1 MVRKWL
7 GVIAILASVIIS
19 YEVYSSSK
27 TVEVS
32 TLNVEEKW
40 QETGLAAK
48 DIENLFVNKHCH
60 VNKKY
65 FLACMNA
72 LSVLAERQGELLTA
86 EGKILKNI
94 EKKSITEKER
104 VQLWENV
111 WEDNK
116 STQIPIETL
125 WKNLSDE
132 IIASPLESMRVAQTF
147 NAYLSVYKDPHTY
160 ILPKEYYEKVV
171 AQSQNKISSYGFIVA
186 KINNRFV
193 FTRVFPDSIFEKSGV
208 KKGDVLLEVDGV
220 EVSNLSHDELL
231 QLFKGKAKNDF
242 MIMQKEKLIEL
253 SMSKENQI
261 LKSVHFKKLETTAQN
276 KFQYQ
281 LSIYKIAE
289 GVCKETEA
297 YLRKANAQKASG
309 VILDLRDNS
318 GGSMDEVLCL
328 AGLFVGEKKIYE
340 LKYFNQKNGED
351 FVSASEQVY
360 FGPLA
365 VLINQNTASSAE
377 ILAGVLQ
384 DYKRASIV
392 GERSFGKGSFQE
404 GEVWFKNSKILI
416 FQTKGLFNLPSGISP
431 QLMGIL
437 PDVPIDSVDVA
448 EGREEDLYFSPV
460 KAAFDLEKYS
470 RNQPKHSQKK
480 DSCEELSSPNLTE
493 DPQLGKAQ
501 IHLSCS

>member
-7 GVIAILASVIIS
+7 GVIAILASFIIC
-19 YEVYSSSK
+19 YKFYSVPRA
-27 TVEVS
+27 VEAS
-32 TLNVEEKW
+32 TLNVDEKW
-40 QETGLAAK
+40 QETGLAVR

-72 LSVLAERQGELLTA
+72 LSVLAEKQGLLVTV
-86 EGKILKNI
+86 EGKVINNV

-116 STQIPIETL
+116 STKIPIENL
-125 WKNLSDE
+125 WKKLSMG
-132 IIASPLESMRVAQTF
+132 ILSTPLEATRVAQTF

-171 AQSQNKISSYGFIVA
+171 AQSQNRISSYGFIIA
-186 KINNRFV
+186 KINNRFI
-193 FTRVFPDSIFEKSGV
+193 FTRIFPDSIFEKSGV
-208 KKGDVLLEVDGV
+208 KKGDVLLEVDGI

-231 QLFKGKAKNDF
+231 QLFKDKSKNDF
-242 MIMQKEKLIEL
+242 MIMQKEKLIQL
-253 SMSKENQI
+253 SMNKENQI
-261 LKSVHFKKLETTAQN
+261 LKSVHFKKLETTLQN

-281 LSIYKIAE
+281 LSIFKIAE

-297 YLRKANAQKASG
+297 FLQKANALKAVG
-309 VILDLRDNS
+309 IVLDLRDNS

-340 LKYFNQKNGED
+340 LKYFNQKNAED
-351 FVSASEQVY
+351 FVSSSEQVY

-377 ILAGVLQ
+377 ILAGALQ
-384 DYKRASIV
+384 DYKRATIV

-404 GEVWFKNSKILI
+404 GEVWFKNPKVLI

-437 PDVPIDSVDVA
+437 PDIPIDSVDVA

-460 KAAFDLEKYS
+460 KSAFDLEKYS
-470 RNQPKHSQKK
+470 RSQPKQMLKK
-480 DSCEELSSPNLTE
+480 DSCEGLSSPNLTE